1 MALFPSGPGDS
12 SDVWDAPDDAP
23 GLAVVG
29 SGIYSER
36 LPISGMSVEAVRQ
49 RFADRLDIDP
59 SATAVL
65 DGNAVDDEQTTVH
78 TGQTLIFVR
87 WAGEKG
93 THPCAGRGTSAMS
106 QELVT
111 IRGQRVEARR
121 PEGATAS
128 QELSEFLQKLAPS
141 VMSTCGAVLPDG
153 VRMICSTRKMSILI
167 WELAPQV
174 HRVRWIRKNSPAP
187 FKMPGREVAYEFR
200 QLALP
205 YLVIA
210 AVFVRGPKGR
220 LVLTGR
226 NEAYFR
232 TETLKSGDDP
242 LLFPALLNISKFPA
256 SAAAERPLAWI
267 CTQHT
272 NLRALAKEPDF
283 NRRVRRS
290 LLALKSTI
298 LEAGFNYSSEHHE
311 LTSYWSL
318 SAKRIPEVAD
328 LDRWE
333 ECSRRDP
340 LFVLNV
346 PWLPAASGRKKL
358 NVHGLVDRI
367 VAQAGAED
375 TPIASVEDLSRLVFN
390 DAPGGGSQ

>member
-1 MALFPSGPGDS
+1 
-12 SDVWDAPDDAP
+12 
-23 GLAVVG
+23 
-29 SGIYSER
+29 
-36 LPISGMSVEAVRQ
+36 
-49 RFADRLDIDP
+49 
-59 SATAVL
+59 
-65 DGNAVDDEQTTVH
+65 
-78 TGQTLIFVR
+78 
-87 WAGEKG
+87 
-93 THPCAGRGTSAMS
+93 MS

-111 IRGQRVEARR
+111 IQGQRVEARR

-128 QELSEFLQKLAPS
+128 EELSKFLQKLAPP
-141 VMSTCGAVLPDG
+141 VMSTCGAVLPEG
-153 VRMICSTRKMSILI
+153 VRMIFSTRRMSILI
-167 WELAPQV
+167 WELPPQV
-174 HRVRWIRKNSPAP
+174 HRVRWIGENSPAP
-187 FKMPGREVAYEFR
+187 FKMPGREVAYETR

-205 YLVIA
+205 YLIIV
-210 AVFVRGPKGR
+210 AVFARGPSGR

-232 TETLKSGDDP
+232 TEPLKSGDDP

-256 SAAAERPLAWI
+256 SVAARHPLAWI

-272 NLRALAKEPDF
+272 NLRALAKEPDL

-290 LLALKSTI
+290 LLALKSTM

-328 LDRWE
+328 IAGWE
-333 ECSRRDP
+333 ERSQRDP

-346 PWLPAASGRKKL
+346 PWIPAASGRKKL

-367 VAQAGAED
+367 VDQAGAED
-375 TPIASVEDLSRLVFN
+375 KPIASVEDLARLLFN
-390 DAPGGGSQ
+390 DAPKRGRQ